1 MPTRLHVLTARRQ
14 ALVARS
20 EALRG
25 DLVASADR
33 LRRSLEFGQ
42 IGASALGALRR
53 HPALVVGIGVAVW
66 AAGPKRLLR
75 MAALGLGAWSLY
87 GRVRR
92 IAAVVARMTRSA

>member
-1 MPTRLHVLTARRQ
+1 LHVLTARRQ

-25 DLVASADR
+25 DLLASAGR

-42 IGASALGALRR
+42 IGAAALGALRR

-66 AAGPKRLLR
+66 AAGPKRLVRLT
-75 MAALGLGAWSLY
+75 ALGVGAWSLY
-87 GRVRR
+87 DRVRR
-92 IAAVVARMTRSA
+92 IAVAVARLVRST